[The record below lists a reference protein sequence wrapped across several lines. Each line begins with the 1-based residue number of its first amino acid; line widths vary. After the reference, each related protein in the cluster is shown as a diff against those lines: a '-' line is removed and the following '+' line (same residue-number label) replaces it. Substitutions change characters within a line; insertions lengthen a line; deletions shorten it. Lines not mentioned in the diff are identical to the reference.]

1 MTEAAGTHGRR
12 GQIARAHTAEVLD
25 ASRAGRREGG
35 GTIRG
40 ALACQVLLFLACLA
54 SAPAAAATPT
64 TTLKVT
70 SIAIPGFPGTGYIL
84 GAGAEVVVQMTI
96 GGSEYAG
103 APSPLTQASFYI
115 PPGVVLTTAGFAD
128 CAPSLLERIGV
139 TACPMGSRAGPVGE
153 GLGVVSFGNERV
165 EEKVSI
171 QGFFSA
177 SGGLT
182 FYTQGTTPAAFE
194 FLEAGHWAAAS
205 TPYGRKFVVDV
216 PLVETVP
223 GAPDASVTSFRVLVG
238 AAYKR
243 GKKTISYI
251 TLPKRCP
258 SRGFLLKAELK
269 FLSGEVVPATYDQ
282 PCPRRR

>member
-1 MTEAAGTHGRR
+1 MTEATGTHGRR
-12 GQIARAHTAEVLD
+12 DQATAADLPYALD
-25 ASRAGRREGG
+25 SSPVDRREG
-35 GTIRG
+35 RRWPHL
-40 ALACQVLLFLACLA
+40 ALACQVLLVLACLA
-54 SAPAAAATPT
+54 SAPAATATPT

-70 SIAIPGFPGTGYIL
+70 SIPIPGFPGTGYIL

-96 GGSEYAG
+96 GGNEYAG

-128 CAPSLLERIGV
+128 CASAVLERIGV
-139 TACPMGSRAGPVGE
+139 TGCPMSSHAGPVGE

-171 QGFFSA
+171 QGFFSS

-182 FYTQGTTPAAFE
+182 FFTQGTTPAAFE
-194 FLEAGHWAAAS
+194 LLEAGHWAAAS
-205 TPYGRKFVVDV
+205 APYGRKFVVDV

-223 GAPDASVTSFRVLVG
+223 GAPDASVTSFRVVVG
-238 AAYKR
+238 TAYKR
-243 GKKTISYI
+243 GAKTISYI

-258 SRGFLLKAELK
+258 RSGFLLKAELT
-269 FLSGEVVPATYDQ
+269 FLSGEVVPVTYDQ
-282 PCPRRR
+282 PCPGRR